1 MYSLFSPTLLLVCFL
16 FSPPIP
22 LFLSLLPLS
31 LSPFPLPVI
40 DHGIA
45 SVEVLMEEALQ
56 DIPPLVQDIQERL
69 RRRHPYIYTHIHA
82 HMHTPIYPYM
92 HTTIHPYTHTP
103 IRAYTRTVHS

>member
-1 MYSLFSPTLLLVCFL
+1 MYSLFSPTLLLVFFL

-22 LFLSLLPLS
+22 LFFLSPSSPPSPSSLPLS
-31 LSPFPLPVI
+31 LSPFPLKVI

-69 RRRHPYIYTHIHA
+69 RRRHPYIYTHMY
-82 HMHTPIYPYM
+82 MHTPKIG
-92 HTTIHPYTHTP
+92 
-103 IRAYTRTVHS
+103 RAHV